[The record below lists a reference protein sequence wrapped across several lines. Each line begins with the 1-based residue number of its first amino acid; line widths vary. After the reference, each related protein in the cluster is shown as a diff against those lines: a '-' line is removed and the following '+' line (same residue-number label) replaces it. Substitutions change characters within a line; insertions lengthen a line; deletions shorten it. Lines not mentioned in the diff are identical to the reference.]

1 MNVAIFPY
9 LMQESLIS
17 DRAGKKYTDP
27 KCFDYQKI
35 DLLVTAVPMCGHD
48 DYLVKFV
55 WCLRSSAADAGDAHN
70 ELADLLESE
79 YKDMLTRQV
88 SLTEEISKKTIYDP
102 RKNYRDHFNWCS
114 LMFVCL

>member
-1 MNVAIFPY
+1 
-9 LMQESLIS
+9 
-17 DRAGKKYTDP
+17 
-27 KCFDYQKI
+27 
-35 DLLVTAVPMCGHD
+35 MCGHD
-48 DYLVKFV
+48 DYLVKFI

-102 RKNYRDHFNWCS
+102 RKFIYSSFQLVYLTVADPAHGTRGMCPPPF
-114 LMFVCL
+114 LLEYQ